1 MNKYVNEDMLIKY
14 LVGEATDE
22 EKAFVEKWLTE
33 NEENRKQYRDFQ
45 LLWETSEKLALDSE
59 LDENLAWD
67 RFKQHLAANDSA
79 IDVDDAGVRVGA
91 TKEPVYRAP
100 AWIKLAAS
108 IVLISIGVWV
118 SFYAY
123 DRSSFNQILVE
134 TVNYTLVDTLAD
146 GSIITLNRN
155 SKIQYP
161 KHFATDHRSVKLLEG
176 EAFFDVAPDSSKPF
190 HVSFNDVDVKVVWTS
205 FNIKIDEDKTELIV
219 ETGVVEVSKKH
230 VVIRLKRD
238 EAVHIDR
245 NSDELNKSVVQDQ
258 LYKYYRNSE
267 FIADGTPLYRLVDVL
282 NEAYGVQI
290 VIEDQELENLELNT
304 TLKYN
309 TSIRS
314 NLDLICETFDIKMK
328 KSGEYIVL
336 YR

>member
-45 LLWETSEKLALDSE
+45 LLWETSEKLASESE
-59 LDENLAWD
+59 LDENLAWG
-67 RFKQHLAANDSA
+67 RFKQHLVANESA
-79 IDVDDAGVRVGA
+79 VDRGEDIGVTTA
-91 TKEPVYRAP
+91 KEPVYRVP
-100 AWIKLAAS
+100 AWIKIAAS
-108 IVLISIGVWV
+108 IVLISIGIWL
-118 SFYAY
+118 SFYGY
-123 DRSSFNQILVE
+123 NRSSLNQVLVE

-161 KHFATDHRSVKLLEG
+161 KYFAKDHRNIKLLEG

-190 HVSFNDVDVKVVWTS
+190 HVSFDDVDVKVVGTS

-238 EAVHIDR
+238 EVVHIDR

>member
-1 MNKYVNEDMLIKY
+1 
-14 LVGEATDE
+14 
-22 EKAFVEKWLTE
+22 
-33 NEENRKQYRDFQ
+33 
-45 LLWETSEKLALDSE
+45 SE
-59 LDENLAWD
+59 LDENLAWG
-67 RFKQHLAANDSA
+67 RFKQHLVANESA
-79 IDVDDAGVRVGA
+79 VDRGEDIGVTTA
-91 TKEPVYRAP
+91 KEPVYRVP
-100 AWIKLAAS
+100 AWIKIAAS
-108 IVLISIGVWV
+108 IVLISIGIWL
-118 SFYAY
+118 SFYGY
-123 DRSSFNQILVE
+123 NRSSLNQVLVE

-161 KHFATDHRSVKLLEG
+161 KYFAKDHRNIKLLEG

-190 HVSFNDVDVKVVWTS
+190 HVFFNDVAVKVVGTS
-205 FNIKIDEDKTELIV
+205 FNIKIDEDETELIV
-219 ETGVVEVSKKH
+219 ETGVVAVSKKH

>member
-45 LLWETSEKLALDSE
+45 LLWETSEKLASESE
-59 LDENLAWD
+59 LDENLAWG
-67 RFKQHLAANDSA
+67 RFKQHLVANESA
-79 IDVDDAGVRVGA
+79 VDRGEDIGVTTA
-91 TKEPVYRAP
+91 KEPVYRVP
-100 AWIKLAAS
+100 AWIKIAAS
-108 IVLISIGVWV
+108 IVLISIGIWL
-118 SFYAY
+118 SFYGY
-123 DRSSFNQILVE
+123 NRSSLNQVLVE

-161 KHFATDHRSVKLLEG
+161 KYFAKDHRNIKLLEG

-190 HVSFNDVDVKVVWTS
+190 HVFFNDVDVKVVGTS
-205 FNIKIDEDKTELIV
+205 FNIKIDEDETELIV

>member
-45 LLWETSEKLALDSE
+45 LLWETSEKLASESE
-59 LDENLAWD
+59 LDENLAWG
-67 RFKQHLAANDSA
+67 RFKQHLVANESA
-79 IDVDDAGVRVGA
+79 VDRGEDIGVTTA
-91 TKEPVYRAP
+91 KEPVYRVP
-100 AWIKLAAS
+100 AWIKIASS
-108 IVLISIGVWV
+108 IVLISIGIWL
-118 SFYAY
+118 SFYGY
-123 DRSSFNQILVE
+123 NRSSLNQVLVE

-161 KHFATDHRSVKLLEG
+161 KYFAKDHRNIKLLEG

-190 HVSFNDVDVKVVWTS
+190 HVFFNDVDVKVVGTS
-205 FNIKIDEDKTELIV
+205 FNIKIDEDETELIV

-245 NSDELNKSVVQDQ
+245 NSDELNKCVVQDQ

-290 VIEDQELENLELNT
+290 VIEDQE
-304 TLKYN
+304 
-309 TSIRS
+309 
-314 NLDLICETFDIKMK
+314 
-328 KSGEYIVL
+328 
-336 YR
+336 

>member
-45 LLWETSEKLALDSE
+45 LLWETSEKLASESE
-59 LDENLAWD
+59 LDENLAWG
-67 RFKQHLAANDSA
+67 RFKQHLVANESA
-79 IDVDDAGVRVGA
+79 VDRGEDIGVTTA
-91 TKEPVYRAP
+91 KEPVYRVP
-100 AWIKLAAS
+100 AWIKIAAS
-108 IVLISIGVWV
+108 IVLISIGIWL
-118 SFYAY
+118 SFYGY
-123 DRSSFNQILVE
+123 NRSSLNQVLVE

-161 KHFATDHRSVKLLEG
+161 KYFAKDHRNIKLLEG

-190 HVSFNDVDVKVVWTS
+190 HVSFDDVDVKVVGTS
-205 FNIKIDEDKTELIV
+205 FNIKIDEDETELIV